1 MELFLGIF
9 FLLFPHFLLR
19 ASIFPL
25 LTVHQHLIV
34 GMWGLTDVSSKFLG
48 CILQP

>member
-1 MELFLGIF
+1 MELFPGIS
-9 FLLFPHFLLR
+9 FLLSPHFPLR

-34 GMWGLTDVSSKFLG
+34 GMWGLTDVSSEVLS
-48 CILQP
+48 ILQP